1 MHGTGVRSFWSMRH
15 VGRLWGSGEGMGYS
29 MGGGYRTW
37 GTGHLRE
44 KHGMGIEAE
53 RTSDTVAWTCRH
65 KKGGSSLSSI
75 SSLAV
80 WFFFLN

>member
-1 MHGTGVRSFWSMRH
+1 MLAGCGEAVRGW
-15 VGRLWGSGEGMGYS
+15 VTAWG
-29 MGGGYRTW
+29 GGGYRTW